1 MLAEKG
7 VELKAIMNRVG
18 HNAPNTTLSIYTHV
32 TEAMQQKM
40 QAVLESLSV

>member
-7 VELKAIMNRVG
+7 VELKAIMNCVG
-18 HNAPNTTLSIYTHV
+18 HNDPNTMLSIYTHV
-32 TEAMQQKM
+32 TEAMQEKM